1 MPRGKT
7 VKKGHVQRMRIQ
19 QTEMS
24 LERTSMRR
32 RCQEKEMS
40 RKRGE
45 KRKNWEEEYQEQ
57 ETAKERD
64 ETRQT
69 CQEVVFFKALVISHT
84 SYTHI
89 LSFALLVFNLW
100 NFHRHLARV
109 PLVCT
114 YPIHLLKP
122 IYQRIRI
129 GSNQNWIVNTNNP
142 KYPKIY
148 CSMSFFWLNP
158 SWGNQPPPGIS
169 DSHLDLQSDG
179 RRRTVIGVAS

>member
-1 MPRGKT
+1 
-7 VKKGHVQRMRIQ
+7 
-19 QTEMS
+19 MS
-24 LERTSMRR
+24 KEWEFNRQKCPWKELAWEGDAKRK
-32 RCQEKEMS
+32 RCQEK
-40 RKRGE
+40 RDE

-100 NFHRHLARV
+100 NFHRHLA
-109 PLVCT
+109 P

-129 GSNQNWIVNTNNP
+129 GSTQNWIVNTNNP
-142 KYPKIY
+142 KYPKKYIAR
-148 CSMSFFWLNP
+148 CPFCWLSP
-158 SWGNQPPPGIS
+158 SWGKP
-169 DSHLDLQSDG
+169 
-179 RRRTVIGVAS
+179 ASSRYFR

>member
-24 LERTSMRR
+24 LERAGMRR

-40 RKRGE
+40 RKRDE

-100 NFHRHLARV
+100 NFHRHLA
-109 PLVCT
+109 P

-129 GSNQNWIVNTNNP
+129 GSTQNWIVNTNNP
-142 KYPKIY
+142 KYPKKIY
-148 CSMSFFWLNP
+148 CSMSFLLVEPFMGKP
-158 SWGNQPPPGIS
+158 
-169 DSHLDLQSDG
+169 
-179 RRRTVIGVAS
+179 ASSRYFR